1 MSDKTKKKK
10 KMQYDPAAVKTM
22 QAREAAKMGLGV
34 AHVNGDPTNRAISMG
49 QSPHAYAPDAPGG
62 SLTFAHT
69 PNGNPY
75 SMYVG
80 DPSVGPRDLGD
91 APAVTVDLGPEKPV
105 DLGTSSPV
113 AVDIGPEKPVDL
125 GDAPPVVVDLN
136 KMGQRKLS
144 PEERDLLY
152 RLALGPSA
160 YKRRIEG
167 R

>member
-1 MSDKTKKKK
+1 MSDKSKKKK
-10 KMQYDPAAVKTM
+10 RQYDPTAVKDM
-22 QAREAAKMGLGV
+22 QAREAARMGLGV

-69 PNGNPY
+69 AAGNPY

-91 APAVTVDLGPEKPV
+91 APAVNVDIGPERPV

-113 AVDIGPEKPVDL
+113 SVDIGPEKARDL
-125 GDAPPVVVDLN
+125 GDAPPVTIDLPGMA
-136 KMGQRKLS
+136 KKKLS

-152 RLALGPSA
+152 RLALGPMA
-160 YKRRIEG
+160 YKRKMEG